1 MLIQKDFYKWT
12 RLGLINLVVVAFLG
26 VLLRY
31 KIAFAF
37 PIVDQKHLL
46 HGHSHFAFTGWISQ
60 ILMTFFIWIVSNKKQ
75 ENKFNDYKYL
85 LWSNHIVSY
94 LMLFAFTYQGYGNI
108 SIPLS
113 MVSIIIG
120 YLFSI
125 KAWRDI
131 NETDLKISGSYFKAA
146 IIFNFISTFGTYW
159 LAYLTAHQVI
169 NQKLYL
175 LSVYFY
181 LHFQYNGWF
190 IFSCLGILMYLL
202 AQHQIEIRH
211 KAKIFAIFSYTL
223 IPCFLLSALWIKLPI
238 WMYVIVIVAAIFQL
252 LAWIWLLIEIKISAN
267 KKFISF
273 NFQSLLFYLSAIAL
287 TIKFLLQALSTIP
300 VLSTFAFGYRPVV
313 IGYLHLIMLGII
325 TMFMLAGLRSVGI
338 LSSSGRSKWGI
349 IVFIVGFVL
358 NEFML
363 LIQALSFLNLVYVSF
378 SNEILFVIAI
388 VMFIGLAIVFVGSK
402 RVYAVPSEAS

>member
-146 IIFNFISTFGTYW
+146 IIFNFISTFGTY
-159 LAYLTAHQVI
+159 
-169 NQKLYL
+169 
-175 LSVYFY
+175 F
-181 LHFQYNGWF
+181 F
-190 IFSCLGILMYLL
+190 
-202 AQHQIEIRH
+202 
-211 KAKIFAIFSYTL
+211 
-223 IPCFLLSALWIKLPI
+223 
-238 WMYVIVIVAAIFQL
+238 
-252 LAWIWLLIEIKISAN
+252 
-267 KKFISF
+267 
-273 NFQSLLFYLSAIAL
+273 
-287 TIKFLLQALSTIP
+287 
-300 VLSTFAFGYRPVV
+300 
-313 IGYLHLIMLGII
+313 
-325 TMFMLAGLRSVGI
+325 
-338 LSSSGRSKWGI
+338 
-349 IVFIVGFVL
+349 
-358 NEFML
+358 
-363 LIQALSFLNLVYVSF
+363 
-378 SNEILFVIAI
+378 
-388 VMFIGLAIVFVGSK
+388 
-402 RVYAVPSEAS
+402 

>member
-1 MLIQKDFYKWT
+1 
-12 RLGLINLVVVAFLG
+12 
-26 VLLRY
+26 
-31 KIAFAF
+31 
-37 PIVDQKHLL
+37 
-46 HGHSHFAFTGWISQ
+46 
-60 ILMTFFIWIVSNKKQ
+60 
-75 ENKFNDYKYL
+75 
-85 LWSNHIVSY
+85 
-94 LMLFAFTYQGYGNI
+94 MLFAFTYQGYGNI

-159 LAYLTAHQVI
+159 LAYLTARQVI

-202 AQHQIEIRH
+202 AQHQIEVRH
-211 KAKIFAIFSYTL
+211 KDKIFAIFSYTL

-252 LAWIWLLIEIKISAN
+252 FAWIWLLIEIKISSN
-267 KKFISF
+267 KKFFLF
-273 NFQSLLFYLSAIAL
+273 NLQSLLFYLSAIAL

-325 TMFMLAGLRSVGI
+325 TMFILAGLKNIGI
-338 LSSSGRSKWGI
+338 LPSSSRSKWGI
-349 IVFIVGFVL
+349 IIFIVGFVL

-363 LIQALSFLNLVYVSF
+363 LLQALSFLNMVYVSF

-388 VMFIGLAIVFVGSK
+388 VMFIGLSIVLISSR
-402 RVYAVPSEAS
+402 RVYAASSGVSWNLL